1 MSTPRLCV
9 FGSFGVAMV
18 AGLVVGLGGCH
29 HQGRTSGASMT
40 VVSAPDSVHK
50 AAFDRLASLSGTWQN
65 LDDNGKPTGTV
76 EFALSSNKS
85 CVREIMFPGT
95 AHEMTNM
102 YTLDGPDLMVTHYC
116 AMGNQPHMRAT
127 KVEANRIVFDIVSV
141 SNMRAE
147 KELVMGHLT
156 VDFTDENHITQTW
169 RTLTKGEQNMDPTI
183 ISLQRVGS

>member
-1 MSTPRLCV
+1 MNTPRLCV
-9 FGSFGVAMV
+9 SGLVGVV
-18 AGLVVGLGGCH
+18 IAGLCFGLGACHQHRHTQSASMAVVG
-29 HQGRTSGASMT
+29 
-40 VVSAPDSVHK
+40 APDAAHK

-65 LDDNGKPTGTV
+65 LGEDGKPTGTV

-85 CVREIMFPGT
+85 CVREIMFPGS

-102 YTLDGPDLMVTHYC
+102 YTLDGPELLVTHYC

-147 KELVMGHLT
+147 EEMVMGHLT
-156 VDFTDENHITQTW
+156 VDFTDANHITQTW
-169 RTLTKGEQNMDPTI
+169 RTLTKGEQKIEPTI
-183 ISLQRVGS
+183 ITLQRVGS